1 MRRLFN
7 IEFVKGFK
15 KTFTEQIIQQ
25 SYQGKETL
33 SGKELVSLT
42 PSKQLN
48 FFIMKALFQEWQEE
62 MKRLESP
69 YFDYKHPDVKK
80 ALVQFMNAL
89 SQHIQVNAET
99 LETLISKAL
108 DEAFVIVTDPAAFV
122 RNEFAGREQ
131 QAYQQKHAKPIL
143 KYLKLLTEEFDD
155 FFNAQAAGTYAEVF
169 EIAEDY
175 FADVDLSESQESLFT
190 NLSKVTPIT
199 LEQLL
204 DEEEFVDIT
213 HFEDDLEE
221 DEPEP
226 VIEETPKVEEE
237 EVTEEEPVPE
247 EVEEPSESTEEEVEE
262 RSEPEAA
269 IVEETDEELEV
280 TPAAEAEEEP
290 DEQLVAE
297 PEQESIPATEPE
309 PDPEPIVEP
318 DPEPE
323 SIVEP
328 APEPETASAPEQDP
342 EAENTTINDQFSE
355 TKEESLAEKL
365 EKEEQSGTIL
375 NSVSVNQKYMFVQE
389 LFEGDANTFQ
399 KALAEIEYSG
409 SFDDAVEHLVTNYAR
424 QYDWDMNSDEVKE
437 LLKVIFRRFR

>member
-25 SYQGKETL
+25 SYQDKETL
-33 SGKELVSLT
+33 SGKELVALS

-48 FFIMKALFQEWQEE
+48 FLIMKALFQEWQEE

-99 LETLISKAL
+99 LEVLTSKAL
-108 DEAFVIVTDPAAFV
+108 DEAFVLVTDPAAFIQ
-122 RNEFAGREQ
+122 NEFAGREQ
-131 QAYQQKHAKPIL
+131 QTFQPKHARPIL
-143 KYLKLLTEEFDD
+143 KYLKVLTEEFDD
-155 FFNAQAAGTYAEVF
+155 FFNAQASGTYAEVF

-175 FADVDLSESQESLFT
+175 FADVDLSESQERLFA
-190 NLSKVTPIT
+190 NLSEVTPIS

-213 HFEDDLEE
+213 HFEDDPEE
-221 DEPEP
+221 EEPEPKREETPVVEEEEIIEEEPVQEDSEEVEEATESIEEEVNEPSQPEETMVEEPDEKEEEEEIAPEPEP
-226 VIEETPKVEEE
+226 VEEPEEE
-237 EVTEEEPVPE
+237 IEEEPEPE
-247 EVEEPSESTEEEVEE
+247 PEPMPEAE
-262 RSEPEAA
+262 SEP
-269 IVEETDEELEV
+269 I
-280 TPAAEAEEEP
+280 EEP
-290 DEQLVAE
+290 DPQPE
-297 PEQESIPATEPE
+297 PVSEPEPE
-309 PDPEPIVEP
+309 PD
-318 DPEPE
+318 
-323 SIVEP
+323 
-328 APEPETASAPEQDP
+328 
-342 EAENTTINDQFSE
+342 NTTINDQFSE
-355 TKEESLAEKL
+355 AKEESLAEKL
-365 EKEEQSGTIL
+365 EKEEQPGAIL

-389 LFEGDANTFQ
+389 LFDGDANTFQ
-399 KALAEIEYSG
+399 KALTEIEHSG